1 MRKLIIEAEVSL
13 DGTVN
18 NPDMYGEIFKYHSED
33 VTDYLNKLLFSP
45 DAFILGRKT
54 YEFFAQV
61 WPERKDE
68 MADKING
75 MPKYVASRTLKQPLK
90 WNSNLIEG
98 DVEDGIHKLKQESGK
113 VLLQYGIGELTNTM
127 LKDSP
132 NENGIF

>member
-1 MRKLIIEAEVSL
+1 M
-13 DGTVN
+13 
-18 NPDMYGEIFKYHSED
+18 
-33 VTDYLNKLLFSP
+33 
-45 DAFILGRKT
+45 
-54 YEFFAQV
+54 

-68 MADKING
+68 MADKINS

-98 DVEDGIHKLKQESGK
+98 NVADGIHKLKQESGK